1 MGTSNEKRMDDIMG
15 WAARIGL
22 AAVVLVVMGAAGLA
36 YYASTLKPPHRTYH
50 VVLSNDQFPN

>member
-1 MGTSNEKRMDDIMG
+1 MDDIMG

-22 AAVVLVVMGAAGLA
+22 AAVVLVVLGAAGLA